1 MFFIS
6 AISDNT
12 SGNTLYSAFPRLP
25 AFMITSP
32 LSPAFSMG
40 AAVCS
45 PNLFTD
51 ARFNI
56 SMKVVVVPDLVV
68 AVRADRLRSTCVLH
82 TFYCTCNTLT
92 YSTPINTI
100 YLYIQC
106 LWSKVRALTRGE
118 ISMRRSA
125 VLFNNY
131 VLYLNVNNLL
141 YYVYSTLKVNV
152 CIVIQMK
159 INRLY
164 FFVSL
169 VTSIYLTWLHPDET
183 CEAKALNFSFLWD
196 LRICYTF
203 EVMRWVRKR
212 YFPNNQWK
220 KL

>member
-68 AVRADRLRSTCVLH
+68 AVRAVRLRAAHAFYTLSTALAKPLH
-82 TFYCTCNTLT
+82 
-92 YSTPINTI
+92 TPINTI
-100 YLYIQC
+100 YLYIQ
-106 LWSKVRALTRGE
+106 
-118 ISMRRSA
+118 
-125 VLFNNY
+125 
-131 VLYLNVNNLL
+131 
-141 YYVYSTLKVNV
+141 
-152 CIVIQMK
+152 
-159 INRLY
+159 RL
-164 FFVSL
+164 
-169 VTSIYLTWLHPDET
+169 
-183 CEAKALNFSFLWD
+183 
-196 LRICYTF
+196 
-203 EVMRWVRKR
+203 
-212 YFPNNQWK
+212 
-220 KL
+220 